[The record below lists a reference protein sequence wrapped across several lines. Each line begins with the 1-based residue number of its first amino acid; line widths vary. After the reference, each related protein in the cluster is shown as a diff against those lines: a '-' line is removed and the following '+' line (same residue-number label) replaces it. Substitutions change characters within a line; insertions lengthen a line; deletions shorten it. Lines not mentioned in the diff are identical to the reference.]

1 MKARDRMDERNIA
14 KGTSVYRIFI
24 VDDHPIMRRGYSALI
39 SREPDLEVCG
49 EAGSG
54 EEAIE
59 QILKESPDLVIAD
72 ISMDGMNGSEM
83 IKHLKS
89 LRPELPFLVVS
100 MHDETL
106 YAERALHAGA
116 SGYIMKS
123 EVGSMRYVVKQRV
136 FSFGDNFTIKDEAGN
151 DCFVV
156 KGKVFTF
163 GDKLSMYDMY
173 GQELVYIEQRLFRFL
188 PEYSIYY
195 RGQLYATVKK
205 EFTFFKPRFRIH
217 STMAEY
223 SAEGNLWGMD
233 FSILRN
239 GKLVALVSKKW
250 FAWSDTYGVDIIED
264 EDPVFILALV
274 IVIDQVI
281 HDGNHNNS

>member
-1 MKARDRMDERNIA
+1 MDERNIA

-72 ISMDGMNGSEM
+72 ISMDGMNGIEM

-123 EVGSMRYVVKQRV
+123 EVGTSVIEAARRILQGGLYLSEQMSSKLLRPYFGRPKDTAGGTVRVLSDRELEIFELMGRGFTTSDIADMLHISPKTVESHRARIKSKLGLENTAQLRQRAV
-136 FSFGDNFTIKDEAGN
+136 LWVHSDQPFSTI
-151 DCFVV
+151 
-156 KGKVFTF
+156 
-163 GDKLSMYDMY
+163 
-173 GQELVYIEQRLFRFL
+173 
-188 PEYSIYY
+188 
-195 RGQLYATVKK
+195 
-205 EFTFFKPRFRIH
+205 
-217 STMAEY
+217 
-223 SAEGNLWGMD
+223 
-233 FSILRN
+233 
-239 GKLVALVSKKW
+239 
-250 FAWSDTYGVDIIED
+250 
-264 EDPVFILALV
+264 
-274 IVIDQVI
+274 
-281 HDGNHNNS
+281 